1 MKREVGTPQRSKEK
15 SATAKDVTAN
25 ASQDT
30 EGIPEDLDSYF
41 LDAWG
46 FFSSFLLNERNPAFT
61 IRVKVGV

>member
-1 MKREVGTPQRSKEK
+1 MESQKILGGGKDMKREVGTPQRSKEK

-41 LDAWG
+41 LDA
-46 FFSSFLLNERNPAFT
+46 
-61 IRVKVGV
+61 